1 MREHEHQC
9 FADQLRIAQSTI
21 NTWNLLQG
29 PPPIDRVQDAAAVL
43 VGGSGDYSVVHG
55 GPWLPAA
62 LDAMRRLVDEGVPT
76 FASCWGFQAMSLA
89 LGGRVDHLPTRGHV
103 GTCMLNATSAGQ
115 RDALFG
121 KLGKTFAAQLGHE
134 DVVTDAPDGATVLAT
149 SAYGDIQAWRIGGLN
164 IWGTQF
170 HPELRMEDL
179 ALRLRTYPKYI
190 TDMLGMTWDDFAQS
204 HLQPSPRT
212 DALLNAFA
220 QCVDGVASRIT
231 RSTTKQ

>member
-1 MREHEHQC
+1 MREHEHRC
-9 FADQLRIAQSTI
+9 FAHQLGADASHVE
-21 NTWNLLQG
+21 TWNLLHG
-29 PPPIDRVQDAAAVL
+29 PPPADKVQDASAVL
-43 VGGSGDYSVVHG
+43 IGGSGDYSVVRG

-62 LDAMRRLVDEGVPT
+62 LDAMIRLVDEGVPT

-89 LGGRVDHLPTRGHV
+89 LGGRVEHLPERGHV
-103 GTCMLNATSAGQ
+103 GTCTLEATQAGH

-121 KLGKTFAAQLGHE
+121 ELGETFKAQLGHE
-134 DVVTDAPDGATVLAT
+134 DVVTGVPDGAIVLAK
-149 SAYGDIQAWRIGGLN
+149 SNHGDIQAWRIGDLD

-190 TDMLGMTWDDFAQS
+190 AEIRGMSWDEFAAS
-204 HLQPSPRT
+204 HLQPSPGT

-220 QCVDGVASRIT
+220 RCVHAT
-231 RSTTKQ
+231 